1 MTHRI
6 SNTLLALVVAIP
18 LLAGC
23 AGDRVRL
30 TGNEGGGYRAGI
42 TTSSAG
48 NTSYSG
54 EFPTTI
60 KLPEEDFTAWFQ
72 HARGNGEFRVRV
84 YQGAVKVFD
93 VDMEG
98 QTKRIYMER
107 REGNLGLSEP

>member
-1 MTHRI
+1 MNHRTFTTFA
-6 SNTLLALVVAIP
+6 SLLAIP
-18 LLAGC
+18 LLVGC

-30 TGNEGGGYRAGI
+30 NGNEGAGYRAGV
-42 TTSSAG
+42 TTQTAG
-48 NTSYSG
+48 NRSYSG
-54 EFPTTI
+54 TFPATI

-107 REGNLGLSEP
+107 RDGNLGLSEP